1 MLQGIVKKGKVFAET
16 VPAPSISDGHILI
29 KVINSCISAGT
40 EISNVT
46 ASNKSFVKKI
56 LEQPARVKKALSL
69 FQTSSLTG
77 AMEQLKVK
85 VDNEKPTGYSAAGIV
100 IGTGKGT
107 TKFSIGDK
115 AAAAG
120 AGFAN
125 HAEYISVPEN
135 LVVKMPLDMDFVKAS
150 TVTLGGI
157 AIQGVR
163 RADLKLG
170 EFAVVIGAG
179 ILGLLSVQM
188 LKASG
193 IRVIASDLDDRRLDL
208 AKQLGAELTV
218 NPAREDIIKA
228 IENFTGG
235 YGADAVLFT
244 AATSSSEPLSQAF
257 KICKKKGRVVLV
269 GVSGMEINRG
279 DIYAK
284 ELDFMIS
291 TSYGPGRYDRNY
303 EEKGLDYP
311 YAYIRWTENRN
322 MEEYLR
328 LVHSGHI
335 NVDSLIDKIYPIA
348 QIEEA
353 FDSLQREGSKPLMVI
368 LDYGEFKSGDNNRNQ
383 ADGRTLKVNNFDK
396 LDKNIVNVALI
407 GTGSFAKNFHLPNIS
422 KLPDKFKIRAVMG
435 RTGHTAKQLAKQYQ
449 AEYATTDYDEV
460 LNDPNIDLVLIA
472 TRHDS
477 HAELTLKA
485 LEKGKHV
492 FVEKPLA
499 TNLEDVAKFE
509 AFYADNKNSVKPLLM
524 VGFNRRFSVY
534 AREIKK
540 HTEKRINPLFIS
552 YRMNAGYIPL
562 NHWTHEEN
570 GRIVGEACHIIDLM
584 NFLTGS
590 QITSIS
596 FESITPANEK
606 FSSSD
611 NKSIVL
617 KYADGSVCSLQ
628 YFAVGSKEYGK
639 EFMEVHFDEKT
650 IVLDNYKSMKGYG
663 IKIDELQTE
672 KEEKGQFEE
681 LSYLYESLKSGEAW
695 PIGLSDIIQTT
706 KASLL
711 ISIPEEECSVL
722 NESPVEN

>member
-1 MLQGIVKKGKVFAET
+1 
-16 VPAPSISDGHILI
+16 
-29 KVINSCISAGT
+29 
-40 EISNVT
+40 
-46 ASNKSFVKKI
+46 
-56 LEQPARVKKALSL
+56 
-69 FQTSSLTG
+69 
-77 AMEQLKVK
+77 
-85 VDNEKPTGYSAAGIV
+85 
-100 IGTGKGT
+100 
-107 TKFSIGDK
+107 
-115 AAAAG
+115 
-120 AGFAN
+120 
-125 HAEYISVPEN
+125 
-135 LVVKMPLDMDFVKAS
+135 
-150 TVTLGGI
+150 
-157 AIQGVR
+157 

-193 IRVIASDLDDRRLDL
+193 VRVIASDLDNRRLDL

-218 NPAREDIIKA
+218 NPAQEDIIKA

-335 NVDSLIDKIYPIA
+335 NVDLLIDKIYPIA

-353 FDSLQREGSKPLMVI
+353 FDSLQREGPKPLMVI
-368 LDYGEFKSGDNNRNQ
+368 LDYGEFKNGDNGLQ
-383 ADGRTLKVNNFDK
+383 QTSGRTLKVNSFDK
-396 LDKNIVNVALI
+396 LDKNIVNIALI

-477 HAELTLKA
+477 HAELALQA

-492 FVEKPLA
+492 FVEKPLS

-509 AFYADNKNSVKPLLM
+509 VFYADNKNSVKPLLM

-681 LSYLYESLKSGEAW
+681 LSYLYESLKSGKSW
-695 PIGLSDIIQTT
+695 PIDLSDIIQTT

>member
-1 MLQGIVKKGKVFAET
+1 MLQGIVKKGKVFAES
-16 VPAPSISDGHILI
+16 VPAPTISDGHILI

-56 LEQPARVKKALSL
+56 LEQPARVQKALSL
-69 FQTSSLTG
+69 FKSSSLTG
-77 AMEQLKVK
+77 AVEQLKVK

-100 IGTGKGT
+100 IGLGKGT
-107 TKFSIGDK
+107 TKFTAGDK
-115 AAAAG
+115 VAAAG
-120 AGFAN
+120 AGYAN

-170 EFAVVIGAG
+170 EFSVVIGAG
-179 ILGLLSVQM
+179 ILGLLSIQM

-193 IRVIASDLDDRRLDL
+193 IRVIASDLDNRRLEL
-208 AKQLGAELTV
+208 AKRLGAELTV
-218 NPAREDIIKA
+218 NPSEEDLIKSV
-228 IENFTGG
+228 ENFTGG

-244 AATSSSEPLSQAF
+244 AATGSSEPLSQAF

-279 DIYAK
+279 DIYPK

-328 LVHSGHI
+328 LVHKGYI
-335 NVDSLIDKIYPIA
+335 DVNSLIDNIYPIEK
-348 QIEEA
+348 IEEA

-368 LDYGEFKSGDNNRNQ
+368 LDYGE
-383 ADGRTLKVNNFDK
+383 LKDEDK
-396 LDKNIVNVALI
+396 RLLQSKERKLILNKFNSLDESIVNLALI
-407 GTGSFAKNFHLPNIS
+407 GTGSFAKNYHLPNIS
-422 KLPDKFKIRAVMG
+422 KLPDKFKVRAIMG

-460 LNDPNIDLVLIA
+460 LNDPNIDLVMIA

-499 TNLEDVAKFE
+499 TNSADLAKIE
-509 AFYADNKNSVKPLLM
+509 AFYSRDNSVKPLLM
-524 VGFNRRFSVY
+524 VGFNRRFSVF

-540 HTEKRINPLFIS
+540 HTDKRINPLFIS

-562 NHWTHEEN
+562 NHWTHEEK

-590 QITSIS
+590 QIVSIS
-596 FESITPANEK
+596 FESAAPSNDK
-606 FSSSD
+606 FSPSD
-611 NKSIVL
+611 NKAIIL
-617 KYADGSVCSLQ
+617 KYADGSVCSLL
-628 YFAVGSKEYGK
+628 YFALGSKEYGK
-639 EFMEVHFDEKT
+639 EFMEAHFDEKT
-650 IVLDNYKSMKGYG
+650 ITLDNYKSLKGYG
-663 IKIDELQTE
+663 IKINEIQTE

-681 LSYLYESLKSGEAW
+681 LDYLYDALINGKAW
-695 PIGLSDIIQTT
+695 PIEFADMIQTT

-711 ISIPEEECSVL
+711 ISGEGEDISC
-722 NESPVEN
+722 N